1 MEEELQNLREVVLQQ
16 EAALN
21 LLRQQQQQQQQST
34 QWMSNKD
41 VIQQFRQLR
50 QLDDQ
55 HDVLAFI
62 KSVEFLMALCQ
73 GNELLIQFGTN
84 IVANEKVSGAAANF
98 VRQLGME
105 PSWEQMKAKLMQQMR
120 PKTTYE
126 DVFDRC
132 RFIKGIS
139 MHALETKYSN
149 IKALDD
155 PRAISQRYRKISNNT
170 FNKQNNTNNNTVT
183 TNNKPSQNNQS
194 HNNNNNNNARQSLNG
209 RSNPN
214 HNAGTPQSD
223 QAIQQSYNRPQ
234 PVQIQNSK
242 PNHNNNYNNRN
253 NGSRQTR
260 MSHMSVDTQ
269 RNDYMAM
276 EIGTLEENRAEEEEE
291 INFLIPCLEKPEYN
305 FHIEYI
311 KGKNNNIAD
320 FLSRIR
326 EDEINIMEVESTDE
340 EDNRS
345 LGVQTVHSKEEDQ
358 GFDMPILETAVNRF
372 KVQLIFAER
381 KPEAIVQVFGKKRI
395 YISKKD
401 LEDNQAVNT
410 LRREITTGK
419 IGVFSHLSDH
429 EFYQFQK
436 ILEKGYTSNPK
447 FVFDNEFNSLNVKEF
462 LEKEGI
468 EYHSTKPN
476 SHTGNSD
483 VERLNNTLTEKIRT
497 LNIEEKRPII
507 EQMAKT
513 VYFYN
518 NTYHT
523 TTKSTPFEI
532 QNHKVDHQKLYDR
545 MSAQKTEKIKKLNE
559 NRETYIENRTE
570 GFIRNYKILRHKEEP
585 KFRKANLQNIHTT
598 NIKRPTKF
606 SDNNYNSHHVPV
618 ANAVDSNDQ
627 YNTNPG

>member
-1 MEEELQNLREVVLQQ
+1 MFDELKPAIYENDKVDRDL
-16 EAALN
+16 LN
-21 LLRQQQQQQQQST
+21 MLI
-34 QWMSNKD
+34 NKID
-41 VIQQFRQLR
+41 TPFRVHV
-50 QLDDQ
+50 DQ
-55 HDVLAFI
+55 
-62 KSVEFLMALCQ
+62 
-73 GNELLIQFGTN
+73 
-84 IVANEKVSGAAANF
+84 
-98 VRQLGME
+98 
-105 PSWEQMKAKLMQQMR
+105 
-120 PKTTYE
+120 
-126 DVFDRC
+126 
-132 RFIKGIS
+132 GIS

-214 HNAGTPQSD
+214 HNAGPPQSD

-234 PVQIQNSK
+234 PGQNQNSK

-269 RNDYMAM
+269 RNDSMAM
-276 EIGTLEENRAEEEEE
+276 EIGTLEENRAEE
-291 INFLIPCLEKPEYN
+291 
-305 FHIEYI
+305 
-311 KGKNNNIAD
+311 
-320 FLSRIR
+320 

-345 LGVQTVHSKEEDQ
+345 LAVQTVHSKEEDQ

-436 ILEKGYTSNPK
+436 ILEKEYTSNPK
-447 FVFDNEFNSLNVKEF
+447 INDECLAVLRKSDNKMRFGLRKAKLKIFKADSNNNEDDLDEVDNNIHP
-462 LEKEGI
+462 EKL
-468 EYHSTKPN
+468 K
-476 SHTGNSD
+476 
-483 VERLNNTLTEKIRT
+483 
-497 LNIEEKRPII
+497 
-507 EQMAKT
+507 
-513 VYFYN
+513 
-518 NTYHT
+518 
-523 TTKSTPFEI
+523 
-532 QNHKVDHQKLYDR
+532 KLYLAEDDEQPD
-545 MSAQKTEKIKKLNE
+545 A
-559 NRETYIENRTE
+559 
-570 GFIRNYKILRHKEEP
+570 
-585 KFRKANLQNIHTT
+585 
-598 NIKRPTKF
+598 
-606 SDNNYNSHHVPV
+606 
-618 ANAVDSNDQ
+618 
-627 YNTNPG
+627 

>member
-73 GNELLIQFGTN
+73 GNELLIQFGRN

-132 RFIKGIS
+132 RFIKLKPAIYENDKVDRDLLNMLINKIDTPFRIHVDQGIS
-139 MHALETKYSN
+139 MHTLETKYSN

-214 HNAGTPQSD
+214 HNAGPPQSD

-234 PVQIQNSK
+234 PGQNQNSK

-269 RNDYMAM
+269 RNDSMAM

-291 INFLIPCLEKPEYN
+291 INFLIPCLEQPY
-305 FHIEYI
+305 
-311 KGKNNNIAD
+311 
-320 FLSRIR
+320 
-326 EDEINIMEVESTDE
+326 
-340 EDNRS
+340 
-345 LGVQTVHSKEEDQ
+345 
-358 GFDMPILETAVNRF
+358 P
-372 KVQLIFAER
+372 
-381 KPEAIVQVFGKKRI
+381 
-395 YISKKD
+395 
-401 LEDNQAVNT
+401 
-410 LRREITTGK
+410 
-419 IGVFSHLSDH
+419 
-429 EFYQFQK
+429 
-436 ILEKGYTSNPK
+436 
-447 FVFDNEFNSLNVKEF
+447 
-462 LEKEGI
+462 
-468 EYHSTKPN
+468 
-476 SHTGNSD
+476 
-483 VERLNNTLTEKIRT
+483 
-497 LNIEEKRPII
+497 
-507 EQMAKT
+507 
-513 VYFYN
+513 
-518 NTYHT
+518 
-523 TTKSTPFEI
+523 
-532 QNHKVDHQKLYDR
+532 
-545 MSAQKTEKIKKLNE
+545 
-559 NRETYIENRTE
+559 
-570 GFIRNYKILRHKEEP
+570 
-585 KFRKANLQNIHTT
+585 
-598 NIKRPTKF
+598 
-606 SDNNYNSHHVPV
+606 
-618 ANAVDSNDQ
+618 
-627 YNTNPG
+627 